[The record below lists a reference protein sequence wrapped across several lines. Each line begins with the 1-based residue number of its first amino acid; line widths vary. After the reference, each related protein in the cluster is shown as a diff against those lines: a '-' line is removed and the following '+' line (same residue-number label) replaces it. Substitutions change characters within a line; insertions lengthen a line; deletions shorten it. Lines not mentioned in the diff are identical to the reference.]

1 MNANTIKA
9 AELTAELE
17 RLPRPRSHW
26 GRAVKAAAIELV
38 EDTASGY
45 NTAELPADP
54 AELEQKLLNGAKD
67 WHQFSWGGNWHC
79 YDADIAAAFCS
90 PSELKK
96 TDNGNR
102 RPNSRESWLDVQA
115 RALFQAANLITN
127 AARAIN
133 ARNANAATI
142 AA

>member
-17 RLPRPRSHW
+17 KLPRPRSYW

-54 AELEQKLLNGAKD
+54 AELEQKLLNGAQN
-67 WHQFSWGGNWHC
+67 WAHFSEGGCWLC
-79 YDADIAAAFCS
+79 YDEDIARAFCS
-90 PSELKK
+90 PSELKR
-96 TDNGNR
+96 THNGNR
-102 RPNSRESWLDVQA
+102 RPNSRETWLDVQA
-115 RALFQAANLITN
+115 RALSQAATLIKN

-133 ARNANAATI
+133 ARNADAATI